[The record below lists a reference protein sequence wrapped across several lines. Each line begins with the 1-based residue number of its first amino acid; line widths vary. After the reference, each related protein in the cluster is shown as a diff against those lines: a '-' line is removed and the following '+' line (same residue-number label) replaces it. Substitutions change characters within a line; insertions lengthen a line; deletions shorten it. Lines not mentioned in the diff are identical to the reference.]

1 MTIIVE
7 DGTGLSNAESLV
19 SVTYFKDYHSARGN
33 ASVAALTTAQS
44 EEALRRASDYFLQTY
59 RGRWQ
64 GERTT
69 TTQALDWPRVNVV
82 VDYYK
87 SINDNEIP
95 NDIKNAFSDLAFKAV
110 SGELLSDVSSQV
122 IRQKVEGI
130 EVEYQPNTR
139 QTKRYTAIDAM
150 LSQYLKGNGAVNLSL
165 VRS

>member
-69 TTQALDWPRVNVV
+69 TTQALDWPRVN
-82 VDYYK
+82 Y
-87 SINDNEIP
+87 NEIP

-139 QTKRYTAIDAM
+139 QTKRYTAVDSM
-150 LSQYLKGNGAVNLSL
+150 LEPYLKGNGGVNLSL